1 MTTLIAQNEI
11 LIRKEI
17 EEMLLSDKFYDMVQE
32 GLTSD
37 KDDLLKYR
45 YYLLNEYVLETFG
58 HLLSNRAKEIA
69 LTLIDD
75 DWDQG
80 GYELLLAAE
89 RL

>member
-1 MTTLIAQNEI
+1 MTTLIAQNET

-32 GLTSD
+32 GLTSNRG
-37 KDDLLKYR
+37 DLLKYR